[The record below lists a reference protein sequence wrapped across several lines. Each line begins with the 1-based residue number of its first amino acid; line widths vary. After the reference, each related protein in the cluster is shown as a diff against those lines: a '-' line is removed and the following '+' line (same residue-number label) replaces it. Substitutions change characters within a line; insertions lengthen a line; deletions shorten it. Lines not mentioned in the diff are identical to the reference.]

1 MNTFYQ
7 DNMVYIP
14 QTAEHNNNGIHQGD
28 RCFNGG
34 VGKRFRALSTTL
46 IFPQNLPGVQH
57 KIVQPELANKGF
69 LYLGLSDVV
78 PDKTIREMC
87 KNSSTEDR
95 QKLHNQIET
104 FYQMEQKIA
113 QAKTRQQR
121 RKLMPKYKKLKR
133 KVEAAIKDNN
143 KTMYNVSD
151 LFADF
156 LVKNEFVDALE
167 YFMGSLRDEF
177 KKDKKTLVQEWM
189 MWLHEDNPT
198 GTNLMTLNPTRN
210 YEDLMGDSKLM
221 FFVENT
227 PNAPMI
233 LAVLYNERQNYY
245 GLDDLHYYEFGKA
258 PSLNAFDPACKDEE
272 EAILSMVN
280 KQLEGALLRIP
291 QKDWIGNKYNGA
303 DRYEITTQ
311 VVARR
316 GETLHITAHTYD
328 NCDTAQ
334 GNVSIVWGDKE
345 VKSKANEYS
354 WNLPITEDTTY
365 ADDPQIMDKSF
376 FGKPAVQALSSLVR
390 RQVRNDLA
398 MAVLVN
404 TPMYHRILKAKGLS

>member
-46 IFPQNLPGVQH
+46 IFPSNLPGVQH
-57 KIVQPELANKGF
+57 KVVQPELANKGF

-78 PDKTIREMC
+78 PDKVIREMC
-87 KNSSTEDR
+87 KNSSLEDR
-95 QKLHNQIET
+95 QKLHKKIED
-104 FYQMEQKIA
+104 FYKLEEQLLKTPP
-113 QAKTRQQR
+113 AKR
-121 RKLMPKYKKLKR
+121 RKFKAKYKKMKR
-133 KVEAAIKDNN
+133 VVEAAIKDNN

-151 LFADF
+151 LFVDF
-156 LVKNEFVDALE
+156 LIKNEFVDALE
-167 YFMGSLRDEF
+167 YFMGKLQPEF
-177 KKDKKTLVQEWM
+177 KKDKKTLVHEWM

-221 FFVENT
+221 FFIENT

-258 PSLNAFDPACKDEE
+258 PSVNAFDPACKDEE
-272 EAILSMVN
+272 EAVLSMVE
-280 KQLEGALLRIP
+280 KQLKGSLLRIP

-303 DRYEITTQ
+303 DRYEITTS
-311 VVARR
+311 VVSRR

-328 NCDTAQ
+328 NLPSAQ
-334 GNVSIVWGDKE
+334 GQVSVVWGDKE
-345 VKSKANEYS
+345 IKSKRNEYS
-354 WNLPITEDTTY
+354 WNLPITEATTY
-365 ADDPQIMDKSF
+365 PDDPQVMDKSF
-376 FGKPAVQALSSLVR
+376 FGKPAVVALSSLVR

-398 MAVLVN
+398 MAVLIN
-404 TPMYHRILKAKGLS
+404 TPMYHKILKAKGV

>member
-1 MNTFYQ
+1 
-7 DNMVYIP
+7 MVYIP

-46 IFPQNLPGVQH
+46 IFPSNLPGVQH
-57 KIVQPELANKGF
+57 KVVQPELANKGF

-78 PDKTIREMC
+78 PDKVIREMC
-87 KNSSTEDR
+87 KNSSLEDR
-95 QKLHNQIET
+95 QKLHKKIED
-104 FYQMEQKIA
+104 FYKLEEQLLKTPP
-113 QAKTRQQR
+113 AKR
-121 RKLMPKYKKLKR
+121 RKFKAKYKKMKR
-133 KVEAAIKDNN
+133 VVEAAIKDNN

-151 LFADF
+151 LFVDF
-156 LVKNEFVDALE
+156 LIKNEFVDALE
-167 YFMGSLRDEF
+167 YFMGKLQPEF
-177 KKDKKTLVQEWM
+177 KKDKKTLVHEWM

-221 FFVENT
+221 FFIENT

-258 PSLNAFDPACKDEE
+258 PSVNAFDPACKDEE
-272 EAILSMVN
+272 EAVLSMVE
-280 KQLEGALLRIP
+280 KQLKGSLLRIP

-303 DRYEITTQ
+303 DRYEITTS
-311 VVARR
+311 VVSRR

-328 NCDTAQ
+328 NLPSAQ
-334 GNVSIVWGDKE
+334 GQVSVVWGDKE
-345 VKSKANEYS
+345 IKSKRNEYS
-354 WNLPITEDTTY
+354 WNLPITEATTY
-365 ADDPQIMDKSF
+365 PDDPQVMDKSF
-376 FGKPAVQALSSLVR
+376 FGKPAVVALSSLVR

-398 MAVLVN
+398 MAVLIN
-404 TPMYHRILKAKGLS
+404 TPMYHKILKAKGV